1 MYNIK
6 IKYTQT
12 EENIMLDI
20 KIEKVKTPKVKPD
33 YSALGFGKYFTD
45 HMFLMNYS
53 EDKGWHDARIV
64 PYGPI
69 PLDPSTMVF
78 HYAQELFEG
87 LKAYRT
93 SDGNVQ
99 LFRPQCNVERMNNTC
114 KRLCVPT
121 IDPDDALQA
130 IETIVEVD
138 KDWVPYERYIALHPS
153 VHHRYRPAPRSTSVK
168 DLHLLHNPLSRRL
181 ILCCRNQPR

>member
-87 LKAYRT
+87 LKADTEYLFEART
-93 SDGNVQ
+93 AST
-99 LFRPQCNVERMNNTC
+99 RERFASLSAKVVLTTAQPPFL
-114 KRLCVPT
+114 KR
-121 IDPDDALQA
+121 
-130 IETIVEVD
+130 
-138 KDWVPYERYIALHPS
+138 
-153 VHHRYRPAPRSTSVK
+153 
-168 DLHLLHNPLSRRL
+168 
-181 ILCCRNQPR
+181 